1 MSEPKQASKEQ
12 LLKMIKKLEKNPHD
26 RIGIL
31 GEFGV
36 VGIGAVGFGV
46 TAATLGATTASIPL
60 VTALTGISLTVAA
73 APLALVAG
81 AAVVGGAAGYGI
93 TQLVKGGGYNAG
105 KQAELLRAYQ
115 DRLRD
120 IEAKER
126 KNNLQDIDKT
136 NFYIFLKE
144 PLELSLISSEDAQAL
159 IAAVENGQMPLTDA
173 YQFVGDILREA
184 KPK

>member
-1 MSEPKQASKEQ
+1 MSEPKQASKQE

-36 VGIGAVGFGV
+36 AGIGAVAGG
-46 TAATLGATTASIPL
+46 AAAAVFGATTVSVPL
-60 VTALTGISLTVAA
+60 VTALTGISLVAA

-81 AAVVGGAAGYGI
+81 AAVAGGAATYGVA
-93 TQLVKGGGYNAG
+93 QLVKGGGYTAG

-115 DRLRD
+115 DRLKD

-126 KNNLQDIDKT
+126 KDNLQDIDKT

-159 IAAVENGQMPLTDA
+159 IAAVENGQMPLIDA
-173 YQFVGDILREA
+173 YQFVGDILQEA